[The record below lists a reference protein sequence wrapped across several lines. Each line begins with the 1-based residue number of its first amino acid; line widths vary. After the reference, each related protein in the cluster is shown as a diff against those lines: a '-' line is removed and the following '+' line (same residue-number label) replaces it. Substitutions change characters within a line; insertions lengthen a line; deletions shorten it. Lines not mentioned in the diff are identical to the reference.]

1 MASFQHQ
8 ITIEF
13 VTTTEDMEGI
23 QSQGAY
29 NRANIQETIDK
40 LIRESKELA
49 EEKIG
54 LIEHR
59 VTNVDTIKIDP
70 SIRRRRRMFFN
81 AGINFNDIKKLWNE
95 RYRHI
100 NPNDYFNSQEERVK
114 KMEIVNNNRH
124 LIVSSSPGIHNGYV
138 FSLPEAD
145 DAFTSNVW
153 NEVWDKLE
161 QNFNNTTA
169 EVIRSTILSKMEG
182 SFEDGLIERIR
193 EATIN
198 KHVEECNRI
207 IEETSAQNDSQ

>member
-13 VTTTEDMEGI
+13 VTSTEDMEGI

-29 NRANIQETIDK
+29 NRANIQEVIDK
-40 LIRESKELA
+40 LIRGSKELA

-54 LIEHR
+54 LIEYR

-70 SIRRRRRMFFN
+70 SIRRRRNQFFN
-81 AGINFNDIKKLWNE
+81 LTLSSQHVKSLWNY

-100 NPNDYFNSQEERVK
+100 SPHNYFNSNEDNIKQ
-114 KMEIVNNNRH
+114 MEIINSNRH
-124 LIVSSSPGIHNGYV
+124 LIVSSSPGIHSGFT
-138 FSLPEAD
+138 FSMPELD
-145 DAFTSNVW
+145 ESTTRLVW
-153 NEVWDKLE
+153 GEVRDKIDE
-161 QNFNNTTA
+161 RFNNTVGSIIRTA
-169 EVIRSTILSKMEG
+169 VLSKMEG

-198 KHVEECNRI
+198 KH
-207 IEETSAQNDSQ
+207 IEESNRLIESSNE